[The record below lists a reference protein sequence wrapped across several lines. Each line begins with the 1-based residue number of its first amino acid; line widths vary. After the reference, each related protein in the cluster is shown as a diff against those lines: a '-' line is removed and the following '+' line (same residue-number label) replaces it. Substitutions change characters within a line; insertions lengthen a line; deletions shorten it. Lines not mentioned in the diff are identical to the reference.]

1 MKILIIAS
9 DKGGKFAPFIEEQI
23 AALEARGME
32 VRRYGITGKGILG
45 YLRELP
51 ALRRLI
57 RAERPDL
64 IHAHYGLS
72 GLLANLQRRI
82 PVVTTYH
89 GSDINVPSILRLS
102 KIAMRLSAYNIFV
115 SKKNVAIALGKAS
128 VKCKVESVK
137 CKGTENGEA
146 ETPAFTPYALHL
158 TPQYTLL
165 PCGVNLTDD
174 QLQSRAEAR
183 KALGIAE
190 HEQIVLFAGAFNNA
204 VKDPTL
210 AHEAIEKVNHIIIQS
225 RKEVDLRETLLIL
238 SSNKT
243 LPHANEKIELKELRG
258 FNRTQVNQLMCAANC
273 LLLTSKTEGSPQVIK
288 EAMACGC
295 PIVSVDVGDVA
306 ERTSGVEGCYVVSTR
321 DAKDIAA
328 ALLKAIAFDG
338 KTNGRERIIEM
349 GLSNEQV
356 AKQLQAIYESILTDK
371 GK

>member
-1 MKILIIAS
+1 MKILIVAS
-9 DKGGKFAPFIEEQI
+9 DKHGRFAPFIEEQI

-32 VRRYGITGKGILG
+32 VLRYGITGKGLLG

-51 ALRRLI
+51 ALRRAI
-57 RAERPDL
+57 RQHCPNI

-89 GSDINVPSILRLS
+89 GSDINVPSILRFS
-102 KIAMRLSAYNIFV
+102 KIAMRLSAHNIFV
-115 SKKNVAIALGKAS
+115 SARSASIALGLCAPSTDLKDFKDLNDLKEGAA
-128 VKCKVESVK
+128 KK
-137 CKGTENGEA
+137 N
-146 ETPAFTPYALHL
+146 
-158 TPQYTLL
+158 TLL

-243 LPHANEKIELKELRG
+243 FPHANEKIELKELRG

-306 ERTSGVEGCYVVSTR
+306 ERVSGVEGCYVVSTR

-328 ALLKAIAFDG
+328 ALLKAIAFEG

-356 AKQLQAIYESILTDK
+356 AERLMKIYEEVRV
-371 GK
+371 